1 MASLSNE
8 TQLRGN
14 GLAAESAIAPSLQL
28 KAVPR
33 SWPVL
38 VALGLV
44 TLLLLAMIGADLI
57 VAGNVAE
64 RTAEIVDDE
73 QRSIELVDDLREQAA
88 RLASPSLQQAEL
100 LQVIRRVEEDARA
113 YDPLTVQPGE
123 REEWN
128 RLRHSLDE
136 LQARAQAG
144 GGVELERHVS
154 EIGKSI
160 DRLVEINREAA
171 HRQADAIRQ
180 LHRGAILVDGA
191 IGLLTLGLVATIVFV
206 LLRVLKRQRSLL
218 ESHIALLGER
228 NRELDAF
235 AGRAAHDLRIP
246 LNPIRGYADLLL
258 TGDETPEEVRAMAA
272 RIRIAVDRM
281 NRVVDDMLD
290 LSRAGRAASGE
301 ASPAE
306 VGAEVLDELAA
317 DLIDAD
323 VRSELTDDKV
333 ACAPGVLAQI
343 LRNLVSNSIKFRSH
357 DRKLQLHLSSKSTPN
372 TVELAIEDNGV
383 GMDAKSIDHAFEPYY
398 RGRMDREVPGH
409 GLGLAIV
416 QRATA
421 MLGGKCDVAQVA
433 PQGTRITV
441 SLPRAS

>member
-1 MASLSNE
+1 MPLPWVARLPKSATRRSSASALIPGRETSASWRMRWPGRWQCLSGRFCCQGTCRRWCRESRSPPAPNPLTTIGLHWESCSDGTSLECWSARPETRRQRRLFSGSIAEPCRGRNRKAIANLSNE
-8 TQLRGN
+8 AQLPP
-14 GLAAESAIAPSLQL
+14 LAPSLQL
-28 KAVPR
+28 KTVPR
-33 SWPVL
+33 RWPVL

-88 RLASPSLQQAEL
+88 RLASPSLHQAEL
-100 LQVIRRVEEDARA
+100 LQVIQRIEEDARA

-128 RLRHSLDE
+128 RLRHSLEE

-144 GGVELERHVS
+144 GGVELERHVG

-160 DRLVEINREAA
+160 DRLVQINREAA
-171 HRQADAIRQ
+171 HQQAADIRQ

-258 TGDETPEEVRAMAA
+258 TGDESPQEVQAMAA

-281 NRVVDDMLD
+281 SRIIDDML
-290 LSRAGRAASGE
+290 
-301 ASPAE
+301 
-306 VGAEVLDELAA
+306 
-317 DLIDAD
+317 
-323 VRSELTDDKV
+323 
-333 ACAPGVLAQI
+333 
-343 LRNLVSNSIKFRSH
+343 
-357 DRKLQLHLSSKSTPN
+357 
-372 TVELAIEDNGV
+372 
-383 GMDAKSIDHAFEPYY
+383 
-398 RGRMDREVPGH
+398 
-409 GLGLAIV
+409 
-416 QRATA
+416 
-421 MLGGKCDVAQVA
+421 
-433 PQGTRITV
+433 
-441 SLPRAS
+441 

>member
-1 MASLSNE
+1 M
-8 TQLRGN
+8 GN
-14 GLAAESAIAPSLQL
+14 PSPAL

-44 TLLLLAMIGADLI
+44 TLLLLTMVAADLF

-73 QRSIELVDDLREQAA
+73 QRSIELVDDLRQQAA
-88 RLASPSLQQAEL
+88 RLASPFLREDEL
-100 LQVIRRVEEDARA
+100 LQVLERIAADAKA
-113 YDPLTVQPGE
+113 YDPLTDQPGE

-136 LQARAQAG
+136 LQATVQRG
-144 GGVELERHVS
+144 DGVGLDRQLS
-154 EIGKSI
+154 EIGRSI
-160 DRLVEINREAA
+160 DHVVQINREAA
-171 HRQADAIRQ
+171 HRQAGAIRQ
-180 LHRGAILVDGA
+180 LHRRAIFVDAA
-191 IGLLTLGLVATIVFV
+191 IGSLTLGLVGTIVFV
-206 LLRVLKRQRSLL
+206 LLRVLKRQRSLT

-235 AGRAAHDLRIP
+235 AGRAAHDLRVP

-258 TGDETPEEVRAMAA
+258 TGNEPPEEVRAMAA

-281 NRVVDDMLD
+281 SRVVDDMLD
-290 LSRAGRAASGE
+290 LSRVGRPASGE

-306 VGAEVLDELAA
+306 VGAEVLEEMSAEL
-317 DLIDAD
+317 LDAEI
-323 VRSELTDDKV
+323 RSNLTTDKV
-333 ACAPGVLAQI
+333 ACTPGVLAQI
-343 LRNLVSNSIKFRSH
+343 LRNIVSNSVKFRSH
-357 DRKLQLHLSSKSTPN
+357 ERKLQLRLTSTSTPT
-372 TVELAIEDNGV
+372 TVEVAIEDNGV
-383 GMDAKSIDHAFEPYY
+383 GVDEEGVNHAFEPYY
-398 RGRMDREVPGH
+398 RGAMHREVPGH

-416 QRATA
+416 YRATA
-421 MLGGKCDVAQVA
+421 TLGGKCSISRVT

-441 SLPRAS
+441 CLPRASL